1 MKKLEA
7 DLENILEKNHFNV
20 NSYILKTIATHL
32 LIIISRMENHYYLD
46 CSDRLS
52 GKNVSVM
59 AKEITTYLKEEYDVD
74 IPSVEMSYL
83 SMILSS
89 KTYPIDRTFD
99 DASLSM
105 YIEDAYIS
113 ISEEIVHKLQEYY
126 SIEFSQESYVRF
138 AFHIQALARRS
149 KMNKYVENPHT
160 GITRATNP
168 FLFEIGVFISDI
180 LKEHA
185 IYINDDEIAF
195 LAFHI
200 GAFYEVRRSR
210 HLYQCWY
217 HCRNI

>member
-1 MKKLEA
+1 
-7 DLENILEKNHFNV
+7 
-20 NSYILKTIATHL
+20 
-32 LIIISRMENHYYLD
+32 
-46 CSDRLS
+46 
-52 GKNVSVM
+52 M

-99 DASLSM
+99 DDSLSM

-149 KMNKYVENPHT
+149 KMNKYIENLHT

-168 FLFEIGVFISDI
+168 FCLRSVCLFQIS
-180 LKEHA
+180 
-185 IYINDDEIAF
+185 
-195 LAFHI
+195 
-200 GAFYEVRRSR
+200 
-210 HLYQCWY
+210 
-217 HCRNI
+217 